1 MSPTPPPAKTPRA
14 AATTKP
20 TTKSARK
27 PKARP
32 KRKRAKPD
40 PAIAWAKRIAR
51 YRPRLL
57 EDTLDSLGDL
67 YGPQVWRR
75 RLDPTSELIL
85 TILTQNSADINAEKA
100 FVALRAAYPSDGTVE
115 VHEPGA
121 GWGGAGLPP
130 GAPPDWDAV
139 ENAALPELIDVI
151 RPGGLAP
158 TKAPRIQATLRRIRE
173 ERGDHSLEF
182 LGAMAPLAA
191 RDWLTTI
198 PGIGKKTASVLLLF
212 CFNQPLMPVD
222 RHVERVAKRIGLV
235 PAKAHPD
242 LATDM
247 FNAMLAD
254 APERSYETHVL
265 LIHHGRELC
274 QARSPKHDLCPIRG
288 RCRMV
293 DPKAP

>member
-1 MSPTPPPAKTPRA
+1 MTPKLVADAMPPAKPR
-14 AATTKP
+14 P
-20 TTKSARK
+20 R
-27 PKARP
+27 PKAKP

-57 EDTLDSLGDL
+57 DDTLDALGDL

-100 FVALRAAYPSDGTVE
+100 FVALRVAYPSGLADE
-115 VHEPGA
+115 IHEPGA
-121 GWGGAGLPP
+121 GWGGEGLPP

-139 ENAALPELIDVI
+139 ENAPLPELIDVI

-158 TKAPRIQATLRRIRE
+158 TKAPRLQATLRRIRE

-182 LGAMAPLAA
+182 LGSMAPIAA

-222 RHVERVAKRIGLV
+222 RHVERVAKRIGLL
-235 PAKAHPD
+235 PAKASPD
-242 LATDM
+242 LAHDQ
-247 FNAMLAD
+247 FIAMLAGE
-254 APERSYETHVL
+254 PERSYETHVL
-265 LIHHGRELC
+265 LIHHGREIC

-288 RCRMV
+288 RCRFV